1 MSKAVLITGGA
12 KRIGKSIAE
21 VLWTKGWN
29 IILHYRSSSKDAMSL
44 VNNFNSKRADSAFAI
59 KADLDD
65 PKEVEKLVADT
76 LKCYGSLDALIN
88 NASTFFA
95 TPISEINNKNW
106 EALINSNLKAPIF
119 LIAGLADAIDKNK
132 GNIINI
138 TDINVER
145 GLANHSIYIAAKAGL
160 DAITKIFAR
169 DLSPNIRVNAI
180 APGAILEPPGVS
192 WTKEQKQKIIR
203 KVPLK
208 KMGDETDISNAVLF
222 LIESDYVTGQ
232 IINVDGGKSII

>member
-1 MSKAVLITGGA
+1 MY
-12 KRIGKSIAE
+12 KRQ
-21 VLWTKGWN
+21 
-29 IILHYRSSSKDAMSL
+29 
-44 VNNFNSKRADSAFAI
+44 
-59 KADLDD
+59 
-65 PKEVEKLVADT
+65 
-76 LKCYGSLDALIN
+76 
-88 NASTFFA
+88 
-95 TPISEINNKNW
+95 
-106 EALINSNLKAPIF
+106 
-119 LIAGLADAIDKNK
+119 
-132 GNIINI
+132 
-138 TDINVER
+138 
-145 GLANHSIYIAAKAGL
+145 IYIAAKAGL
-160 DAITKIFAR
+160 DAITKVFAR